1 MTELQS
7 KPRANQRDNL
17 ILQGRRARR
26 EVSRRRIRQR
36 RVTVLIAKLGLPLM
50 AVLLLS
56 AIVLWPEIAR
66 ISDNSRSSF
75 RRIFAVEAQ
84 NGRMLDPHYKGVD
97 ERNRPYTITAAWAT
111 QVSPNRIDL
120 GAPKGDMVL
129 ESGNWLQVEAK
140 DGVFIQ
146 RAELLDLSHDVV
158 MYRDDGTVLR
168 TQTASVDVKQ
178 GAASSN
184 DQTHAEGPFGT
195 LDSQGFT
202 LTDKAGAIQ
211 FQGPAKLVVN
221 GASK

>member
-1 MTELQS
+1 MRSDPHERLTLE
-7 KPRANQRDNL
+7 
-17 ILQGRRARR
+17 GRRARR
-26 EVSRRRIRQR
+26 EISRRRIRLR
-36 RVTVLIAKLGLPLM
+36 RFTVLIAKLGLPLL
-50 AVLLLS
+50 AVVLLS
-56 AIVLWPEIAR
+56 AIALWPEIDR
-66 ISDNSRSSF
+66 LSQQGSRSF
-75 RRIFAVEAQ
+75 RKIFAVEAES
-84 NGRMLDPHYKGVD
+84 GRMLNPHYKGID
-97 ERNRPYTITAAWAT
+97 QRSRPYTITASWAT
-111 QVSPNRIDL
+111 QATANRIDL
-120 GAPKGDMVL
+120 GDPKGDMVL

-158 MYRDDGTVLR
+158 MYRDDGTVIR

-211 FQGPAKLVVN
+211 FQGPSKLVVN
-221 GASK
+221 GATK